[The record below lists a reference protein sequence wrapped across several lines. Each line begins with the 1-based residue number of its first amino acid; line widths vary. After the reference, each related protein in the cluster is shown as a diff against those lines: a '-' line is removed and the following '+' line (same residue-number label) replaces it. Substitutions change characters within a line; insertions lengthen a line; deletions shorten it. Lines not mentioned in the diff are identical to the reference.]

1 MKNTPDK
8 STKKTQHYV
17 NNADFLK
24 ALSDYQEK
32 CKEYESAGKQQPRVP
47 DYIGECL
54 YNIATRLSYKHNFA
68 NYPFREEMVGDGIE
82 NCLVYLNNFD
92 KEKYSNPFAYFTQII
107 WYAFLRRIQKE
118 KKQLYIKHKVLEREI
133 LHMGVADFKD
143 EDESVISNMK
153 IDNDFITNFV
163 DDFESKLTV
172 KKENSKIKRRK
183 KQELDYVDE

>member
-1 MKNTPDK
+1 MKNMTVK
-8 STKKTQHYV
+8 STKKPQHYV

-32 CKEYESAGKQQPRVP
+32 CKEYEAQGKEQPRVP

-54 YNIATRLSYKHNFA
+54 YNIATRLSFKHNFS

-92 KEKYSNPFAYFTQII
+92 KDKYSNPFAYFTQII

-133 LHMGVADFKD
+133 LHMGVSEFKE
-143 EDESVISNMK
+143 EDEGVIGSMK

-163 DDFESKLTV
+163 DDFESKLTE
-172 KKENSKIKRRK
+172 KKKAGKNKRK
-183 KQELDYVDE
+183 KQEIDDDHE